1 MTKKE
6 AISFIKEMYE
16 EVLIKFNIEKVEA
29 YFSPDYQQ
37 VTDGKVSTLDEF
49 KKHLST
55 LKGLTKQLEIPV
67 FHDVLFDEDTQQ
79 GCFRYTVN
87 VELASGDRGLIDVM
101 ALFTLLDG
109 RIIRRDEL
117 TRSHKQHE
125 TLEQLGHI
133 S

>member
-6 AISFIKEMYE
+6 AISFFKEMYE

-109 RIIRRDEL
+109 RIIRCDEL

-133 S
+133 N

>member
-55 LKGLTKQLEIPV
+55 LKGLTKQLEIPA

-79 GCFRYTVN
+79 GCFRYTVH

-109 RIIRRDEL
+109 RFIRCDEL
-117 TRSHKQHE
+117 TKSHKQHE

-133 S
+133 N

>member
-101 ALFTLLDG
+101 ALFMLLDG
-109 RIIRRDEL
+109 RIIRCDEL

>member
-1 MTKKE
+1 MTKAE
-6 AISFIKEMYE
+6 AIFFIKQMYQD
-16 EVLIKFNIEKVEA
+16 VLTELDIQKVET

-37 VTDGKVSTLDEF
+37 VTDGKVSMLDEF

-55 LKGLTKQLEIPV
+55 LKEMTKQLKIPA
-67 FHDVLFDEDTQQ
+67 FHDVLFDEETQQ
-79 GCFRYTVN
+79 GCFRYTVH
-87 VELASGDRGLIDVM
+87 VELTSGDRGLIDVM

-109 RIIRRDEL
+109 KIIQCDEL
-117 TRSHKQHE
+117 TRPHEKHE

>member
-109 RIIRRDEL
+109 RIIRCDEL